1 MWASAMAKNGI
12 LKIGKIMDFQ
22 AHMIEHQLGAYT
34 NCNYGQ
40 DLEVIQPVLY
50 RHIYKSGLNRFAR
63 FARNGGICNIKDD
76 EKCALAGINAL
87 ADFIKEAGLHTSF
100 S

>member
-40 DLEVIQPVLY
+40 DLAVIQPVLY
-50 RHIYKSGLNRFAR
+50 RHIYKIGLNRFAR
-63 FARNGGICNIKDD
+63 FARNVWGICNIKDD
-76 EKCALAGINAL
+76 EKCVL
-87 ADFIKEAGLHTSF
+87 ADFIKEAGLPTSF